1 MPVGVAAVALHR
13 ELLAFY
19 WALGADI
26 VERQVRHGWGSG
38 SHDPD
43 SAFAPSGLP
52 MLMWASHGGTI
63 SRPHDQYPH
72 HCCRIKSGYG
82 LARNIEE

>member
-1 MPVGVAAVALHR
+1 MSSENMPVGVAAVALHR

-52 MLMWASHGGTI
+52 MLIRQKLGGWGMSSEPTQK
-63 SRPHDQYPH
+63 RL
-72 HCCRIKSGYG
+72 G
-82 LARNIEE
+82 LEE